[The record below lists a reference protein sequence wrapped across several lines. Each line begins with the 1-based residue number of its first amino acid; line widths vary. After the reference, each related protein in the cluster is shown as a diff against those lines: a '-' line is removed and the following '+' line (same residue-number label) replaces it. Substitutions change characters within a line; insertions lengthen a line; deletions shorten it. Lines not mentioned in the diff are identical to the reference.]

1 MKIHLYKKE
10 SLCATLRKPFA
21 FFAVKII
28 PAILFLFFTNAVFAQ
43 LPNTDIWLL
52 NITNTGDS
60 ISVSNPVNITNRV
73 GYDNQPAFTP
83 DGSSVYYTSIRDEK
97 QSDIYK
103 YDLKTKQTSA
113 ITNTPTSEYSTTFM
127 KDGKHFSV
135 VMVEP
140 DSTQRLWRYSLK
152 GGKAKL
158 LLPHVDSV
166 GYHCWHIG
174 NRVGVYLLTEPH
186 SLCLASD
193 DYKTPRYIDN
203 NIGRCIKF
211 HNTMLVYTKKVAE
224 DKHQF
229 CMFNLPGWHVKA
241 YDSFMESEDFDLINK
256 QKQQVVYGKGS
267 VLYTTFVYEQKK
279 KQLVD
284 LSAYG
289 IQNITRIAVSPD
301 GKQMAIVAE
310 SK

>member
-1 MKIHLYKKE
+1 MRKLSYQKHT
-10 SLCATLRKPFA
+10 LCEPLRKTFA
-21 FFAVKII
+21 HFAVVKI
-28 PAILFLFFTNAVFAQ
+28 ALLFLLFTNSLLAQ

-52 NITNTGDS
+52 NISNNGDS
-60 ISVSNPVNITNRV
+60 ISVSGAVNITNRE

-83 DGSSVYYTSIRDEK
+83 DGTAIYFTSIRDEK

-140 DSTQRLWRYSLK
+140 DSTQRLWRYPLK

-158 LLPHVDSV
+158 LLSHVDSV
-166 GYHCWHIG
+166 GYHCWYIG
-174 NRVGVYLLTEPH
+174 NRAAVYLLTDPH

-193 DYKTPRYIDN
+193 DYKRPRYIDDH
-203 NIGRCIKF
+203 IGRCIKF
-211 HNTMLVYTKKVAE
+211 HNTMLLYTKKTAD

-241 YDSFMESEDFDLINK
+241 YDSFIESEDFDLINK

-279 KQLVD
+279 KVLVD
-284 LSAYG
+284 LSSYG